1 MRDYILVA
9 FVLACIP
16 FILRRPYIGILL
28 WCVFSYMNPHRY
40 TYGFAFEFQFAA
52 IIAGATIAG
61 LLFSKE
67 SKYIPWNSLTIV
79 WAIFIFW
86 MCLTTLFALVP
97 QDAYPEWDRS
107 MKIQLMTFITIILMT
122 TRERLHALV
131 WAIVVSLGFF
141 GIKGGLFTLSTGGQD
156 MVWGPPGSFIEGN
169 NSLGLALVMTLPLM
183 RYLQLN
189 TSSFMIRHGISAV
202 MILTVLSIFASYSRG
217 AVLAVAAMGL
227 FLLFKSRNKGPI
239 IMMALVAVPIMLSF
253 MPEEWFE
260 RLHTIKTYEQDAS
273 ALGRINAWWFAF
285 NVAVARPLV
294 GGGFEVFDPAL
305 FQRYAPVPDDFH
317 DAHSIYFQVLGEH
330 GFVGLILFMLLGWLT
345 FRSAAWVIRHT
356 KELAELTW
364 ARDLAS
370 MVQVSIIGYAVG
382 GAFLGLAYFDLYY
395 HLVALVLLTRIY
407 VTRELANPEVT
418 VRPPIEKRA
427 LYEEGRGEG

>member
-9 FVLACIP
+9 IVLGSLP
-16 FILRRPYIGILL
+16 FILRRPFIGILL
-28 WCVFSYMNPHRY
+28 WCIFSYMNPHRF
-40 TYGFAFEFQFAA
+40 TYGFAYEFPFAA

-67 SKYIPWNSLTIV
+67 SKRIPWNSLTIV
-79 WAIFIFW
+79 WVLFILW
-86 MCLTTLFALVP
+86 MCLTTLFALIP
-97 QDAYPEWDRS
+97 QDAYQEWNRS

-122 TRERLHALV
+122 TRARLNALI

-141 GIKGGLFTLSTGGQD
+141 GIKGGFFTLQTGGAD

-189 TSSFMIRHGISAV
+189 TASFLARYGISAV
-202 MILTVLSIFASYSRG
+202 MVLTVLSIFASYSRG
-217 AVLAVAAMGL
+217 AILAVAAMGL
-227 FLLFKSRNKGPI
+227 FLLFKSRKKGPI
-239 IMMALVAVPIMLSF
+239 ILMALVAVPLMLSF

-285 NVAVARPLV
+285 NVAVERPLI
-294 GGGFEVFDPAL
+294 GGGFEVFDPEL

-330 GFVGLILFMLLGWLT
+330 GFIGLILFMLLGWLA

-370 MVQVSIIGYAVG
+370 MIQVSIIGYAVG
-382 GAFLGLAYFDLYY
+382 GTFLGLAYFDLYY
-395 HLVALVLLTRIY
+395 HLVAIALLVRAY
-407 VTRELANPEVT
+407 VSREILGGEASLV
-418 VRPPIEKRA
+418 PPGGKRA
-427 LYEEGRGEG
+427 LYEIEKEGG

>member
-9 FVLACIP
+9 IVLGSLP
-16 FILRRPYIGILL
+16 FILRRPFIGILL
-28 WCVFSYMNPHRY
+28 WCIFSYMNPHRF
-40 TYGFAFEFQFAA
+40 TYGFAYEFPFAA

-67 SKYIPWNSLTIV
+67 SKRIPWNSLTIV
-79 WAIFIFW
+79 WVLFILW
-86 MCLTTLFALVP
+86 MCLTTLFALIP
-97 QDAYPEWDRS
+97 QDAYTEWERS

-122 TRERLHALV
+122 TRARLNALV

-141 GIKGGLFTLSTGGQD
+141 GIKGGVFTLHTGGQD

-169 NSLGLALVMTLPLM
+169 NSLGLALVMALPLM

-189 TSSFMIRHGISAV
+189 TASFLVRYGISAV
-202 MILTVLSIFASYSRG
+202 MVLTVLSIFASYSRG
-217 AVLAVAAMGL
+217 AILAVAAMGL
-227 FLLFKSRNKGPI
+227 FLLFKSRKKGPI
-239 IMMALVAVPIMLSF
+239 ILMALVAVPLMLSF

-285 NVAVARPLV
+285 NVAVERPLV
-294 GGGFEVFDPAL
+294 GGGFEVFDPEL

-330 GFVGLILFMLLGWLT
+330 GFVGLILFMLLGWLS

-356 KELAELTW
+356 KEIAELTW

-370 MVQVSIIGYAVG
+370 MIQVSLIGYAVG

-395 HLVALVLLTRIY
+395 HLVAIALLIRAY
-407 VTRELANPEVT
+407 VSREILAGEASF
-418 VRPPIEKRA
+418 RPPGEKRA
-427 LYEEGRGEG
+427 LHEIEREGG